1 MNTPEAVKNLKL
13 CQAFWGH
20 NPLINECVEEI
31 TDSEFYI
38 EDSQQIG
45 YTIRVQQPT
54 QDKTCKVLNP
64 SQNTAVL
71 LPIDNRFIKNS
82 TNGIADA
89 AVFNTKEFRFIEF
102 KTNAVGNTDFAVSE
116 TYNKAME
123 QLRETLNLFENKINA
138 VNIDFRKQ
146 VNVECNIIVS
156 ETFPRNNAI
165 EMTKSLLFSQQT
177 NGIPLEFENEIALR

>member
-20 NPLINECVEEI
+20 NPLITECVKEI
-31 TDSEFYI
+31 TDLEFYI

-45 YTIRVQQPT
+45 YTVKVQQPT

-64 SQNTAVL
+64 SQTTAVL
-71 LPIDNRFIKNS
+71 LPIDNRFIKNN

-89 AVFNTKEFRFIEF
+89 AVFNTKDFHFIEF
-102 KTNAVGNTDFAVSE
+102 KTNAIGNTDFAVSE

-123 QLRETLNLFENKINA
+123 QLRETLNLFESKIN
-138 VNIDFRKQ
+138 VVKVDFRKQ